1 MTSNINESAI
11 CLSYVEF
18 AYMSASTSPSP
29 FLRAIALGGC
39 HPSAAA
45 RSNAPGHRAHLWPPR
60 PLRDR
65 TGKEQCG
72 DLEWKVTYELEA
84 DDAWTAGP
92 LLEALPDFG
101 MLPAGALG

>member
-1 MTSNINESAI
+1 
-11 CLSYVEF
+11 
-18 AYMSASTSPSP
+18 MSASTSPSP

-45 RSNAPGHRAHLWPPR
+45 ARSNARATERTYGH
-60 PLRDR
+60 RDR
-65 TGKEQCG
+65 TGKERCG
-72 DLEWKVTYELEA
+72 DLEWKATYELEA

-101 MLPAGALG
+101 MLPAGALGYVRTKAATICRAGRDG